1 MPGNFFQF
9 LVHSLLLLSLGLSVR
24 RPAQRDKSLQKLV
37 QVQHFSWP
45 TIIHNRHMPCVTAQY
60 HAHDHVPNIMRTT
73 TCPMLC
79 AQPCAQYYP
88 HDHVPSS
95 MCTATCPILSTRP
108 LAQYYA
114 HNHMPNIMCTTTCPI
129 SCAQPHAQYYA
140 HNHVPNIMRTTMCPI
155 LCARPRAQCY
165 VHSHMP
171 NVKRTTTCPM
181 LCAQPRAQYHA
192 HNRAFCRLGDKAL
205 RQLVTSQ
212 PALLSY
218 TPTTLA
224 SNLTAMGEC
233 LVRECLCALNGEW

>member
-60 HAHDHVPNIMRTT
+60 HAHD
-73 TCPMLC
+73 
-79 AQPCAQYYP
+79 
-88 HDHVPSS
+88 
-95 MCTATCPILSTRP
+95 
-108 LAQYYA
+108 
-114 HNHMPNIMCTTTCPI
+114 
-129 SCAQPHAQYYA
+129 
-140 HNHVPNIMRTTMCPI
+140 HVPNIMRTTMCPI